1 MTDANTATAASSVP
15 IPGTTRPQTKTRGDR
30 NIWWIEKYCR
40 VPEGRD
46 VGKPVVLREW
56 QRDEIRK
63 IYDNPHGTRRAI
75 ISFGRKNAK
84 STLAAFLLLLHLC
97 GPEARLNAQL
107 YSAAQSREQA
117 GIVFNLAAKI
127 VRMSPGLSGVVTVR
141 DTRKELTCRKLGTVY
156 RALSAEATT
165 AYGLSPSFI
174 IHDELGLVRGPR
186 SELYDALETAT
197 GAQSD
202 PLSIIISTQAP
213 ADADLLSMLIDDA
226 LQNNDPRVV
235 LSLHTAPKESDPF
248 VEETIRLANPAFGDF
263 LNAREVIA
271 SANDAQRMPSNEARF
286 RNLILNQRVEANDP
300 YVNFSVWQ
308 KMGERPAPLD
318 GLEVYGGLDLS
329 AVADLTA
336 CVFIAKSKDKWHV
349 HPTFWLPGHGIV
361 EKARR
366 DRVPYDLWAKQGHLS
381 LAPGK
386 SVDYDH
392 VAKYLYDSFHRYNIR
407 KIAFDDWQFHVLKPY
422 LVRAGF
428 SDRMIAD
435 RFVKFRQGFKS
446 MSPALAEL
454 ERDVINGRLAHGN
467 HPVLAFCAQNAVVEK
482 DAANNRKL
490 TKAKSRGRID
500 GMVAL
505 AMARG
510 AVPEDGT
517 APQFQIMFYG
527 GGDNAKRNG
536 ANTQH

>member
-1 MTDANTATAASSVP
+1 
-15 IPGTTRPQTKTRGDR
+15 
-30 NIWWIEKYCR
+30 

-56 QRDEIRK
+56 QRNEIRR

-97 GPEARLNAQL
+97 GPEFKYNAQL

-127 VRMSPGLSGVVTVR
+127 VRLSPGLGAVVAVR
-141 DTRKELTCRKLGTVY
+141 DTRKELSCRKLGTVY
-156 RALSAEATT
+156 RALSAEAKTS
-165 AYGLSPSFI
+165 YGLSPSFI
-174 IHDELGLVRGPR
+174 IHDELGQVEGAR

-197 GAQSD
+197 GAQAD

-213 ADADLLSMLIDDA
+213 TDGDLLSVLIDDA
-226 LQNNDPRVV
+226 LQQNDPHVV
-235 LSLHTAPKESDPF
+235 VSLYTAPKDADPF
-248 VEETIRLANPAFGDF
+248 EESTIRLANPAFGDF
-263 LNAREVIA
+263 LNAREVLGRA
-271 SANDAQRMPSNEARF
+271 ADAKRMPSLEARY
-286 RNLILNQRVEANDP
+286 RNLILNQRVEASDP
-300 YVNFSVWQ
+300 YVTLSVWQ
-308 KMGERPAPLD
+308 AMGEQPVPLD

-336 CVFIAKSKDKWHV
+336 CVFIAKARDKWQV
-349 HPTFWLPGHGIV
+349 HPTFWLPAHGIV

-366 DRVPYDLWAKQGHLS
+366 DRVPYDVWAKQGHLS

-386 SVDYDH
+386 AVDYDH
-392 VAKYLYDSFHRYNIR
+392 VAKYLHDSFHRFNIR
-407 KIAFDDWQFHVLKPY
+407 KIAFDEWQFHVMKPY
-422 LVRAGF
+422 LIRAGF

-435 RFVKFRQGFKS
+435 RFMPFRQGFKT

-454 ERDVINGRLAHGN
+454 ERDIINGRLSHGN
-467 HPVLAFCAQNAVVEK
+467 HPVLAWCAHNAVVVQD
-482 DAANNRKL
+482 DAKNRKL

-510 AVPEDGT
+510 AVPAEGS
-517 APQFQIMFYG
+517 APQFQIMFL
-527 GGDNAKRNG
+527 GGDGHGKRDG
-536 ANTQH
+536 TQTQH